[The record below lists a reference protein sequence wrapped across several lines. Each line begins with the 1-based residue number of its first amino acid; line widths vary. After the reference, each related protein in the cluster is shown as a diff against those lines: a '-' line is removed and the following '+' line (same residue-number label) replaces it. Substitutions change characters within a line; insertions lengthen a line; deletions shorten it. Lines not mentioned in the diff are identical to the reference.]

1 MDFKQSLE
9 LAKGELKH
17 LQQELGECM
26 KKQAELEKKIAAV
39 RQMIVGFSDALGEKF
54 IEEDTLGLTD
64 AIRQAFKTAGRRLA
78 PTEVKD
84 RLESIGYDTSKY
96 GNMMA
101 SVHSVINRLVQQKQ
115 LQQINVG
122 GKPGYEWIPQTLV
135 EQVAEWAEATQQKK

>member
-135 EQVAEWAEATQQKK
+135 EQVAEWAEATQKKK